1 MTKEVFKVGDYLPI
15 SLESWTKLEEYR
27 VEISKEACLLDFK
40 YIKHGETLDLCLG
53 LYEEGISLDLTH
65 EDAEG
70 KATAYGPAFD
80 TIRAMSIGIGKV
92 GGNDRLTVYSYKV
105 GVFTIVLRLVKDQG
119 IDLAIDLVENF
130 AETPQDYAC

>member
-15 SLESWTKLEEYR
+15 SLESGTKLEEYR
-27 VEISKEACLLDFK
+27 VEIIKEACLLDFK

-53 LYEEGISLDLTH
+53 IYEEGISLDLTH

-70 KATAYGPAFD
+70 EVTAYGPAFD

-92 GGNDRLTVYSYKV
+92 GGNNRLTVYSYKV